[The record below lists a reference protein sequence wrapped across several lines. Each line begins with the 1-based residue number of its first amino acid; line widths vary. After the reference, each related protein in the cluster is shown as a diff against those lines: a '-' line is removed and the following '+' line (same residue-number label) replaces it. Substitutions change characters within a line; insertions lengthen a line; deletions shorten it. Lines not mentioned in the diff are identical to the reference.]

1 MGPDAGRIRIALRLQ
16 AVAQRVADMDRTS
29 FADAVCD
36 AVDAAGRLG
45 YLGCL
50 HAIVRLAA
58 AREAMPDADGMTCG
72 DLGCLAGLRRQA
84 RATDTL
90 DAESFTARTLAALD
104 IKGADRTAFQTAAM
118 RLADM
123 LAPVSP
129 SWPGAHGPHR
139 ARRVFLHLR
148 ALRQARG
155 RIGMRALPVLREGD
169 GRPGRGRARD
179 GRGCPCRPV
188 SS

>member
-90 DAESFTARTLAALD
+90 DAESFTARRPGYQGGGPHCFPDCGDAACRHARPGLAY
-104 IKGADRTAFQTAAM
+104 G
-118 RLADM
+118 
-123 LAPVSP
+123 
-129 SWPGAHGPHR
+129 WPGVHGPHK